1 MTRSVCRAFPRKY
14 RSHKALPFRGVSARI
29 VHGWPHK
36 NMLITAC
43 TAMSR
48 PISPIDA
55 RTRPPIVVVG
65 VEQEWAAR
73 SLESVLGPR
82 GFAVVRA
89 YSGRQTIDLAE
100 VAAPD
105 VVLIDSRL
113 PDMDGVEVCRLLR
126 QEQRVGPH
134 VPLVITTSGPAPR
147 EFLRAA
153 YVAGAWSVWE
163 QPVDGELLVLRLK
176 NWVDAKRVVDEAE
189 RVSMVDVDS
198 GLYTYRGLNRRA
210 REVLADA
217 SRRRTPVACIAI
229 GPVLCRTSEPTDET
243 AVTEG
248 MAQEVGRL
256 VAGVARGSDVVG
268 RMGTTEFAILAPMTE
283 LPGAV
288 ELVERLRDRIA
299 AMPPLVANGMSSR
312 VALRAGLATLGT
324 EGMALQD
331 GNDLLV
337 RASTALRYAQAV
349 RATDARTF
357 DQVPATFV

>member
-1 MTRSVCRAFPRKY
+1 
-14 RSHKALPFRGVSARI
+14 
-29 VHGWPHK
+29 
-36 NMLITAC
+36 
-43 TAMSR
+43 MSR
-48 PISPIDA
+48 PPSSADS
-55 RTRPPIVVVG
+55 TDRPPIVVVG

-73 SLESVLGPR
+73 SLESVLGPK

-100 VAAPD
+100 VAAAD

-113 PDMDGVEVCRLLR
+113 PDMDGVEVCRSLR
-126 QEQRVGPH
+126 QEQRIGAH
-134 VPLVITTSGPAPR
+134 VPLVVMTSGSAPR
-147 EFLRAA
+147 DFLRAA
-153 YVAGAWSVWE
+153 YRAGAWSVWE
-163 QPVDGELLVLRLK
+163 QPVDGELLVLRLQ
-176 NWVDAKRVVDEAE
+176 NWIDAKRVVDAAE
-189 RVSMVDVDS
+189 RVSLVDLDS

-229 GPVLCRTSEPTDET
+229 GPVLTRSADAADD
-243 AVTEG
+243 AVVPERV
-248 MAQEVGRL
+248 ANEVGRM

-268 RMGTTEFAILAPMTE
+268 RMGTSEFAILAPMTE
-283 LPGAV
+283 LTGAV

-299 AMPPLVANGMSSR
+299 EMPPLLGNGGSSR

-331 GNDLLV
+331 GNDLLL